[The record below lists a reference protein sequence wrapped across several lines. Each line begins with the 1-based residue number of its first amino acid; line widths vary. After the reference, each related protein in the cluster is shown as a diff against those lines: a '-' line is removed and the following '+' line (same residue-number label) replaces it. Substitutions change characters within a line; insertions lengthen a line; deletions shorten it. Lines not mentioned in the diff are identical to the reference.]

1 MRVRELSAFLDFGFW
16 VLALIMFI
24 PLRRVIK
31 LFLAVF
37 AQKGFDRA
45 NIWAE

>member
-31 LFLAVF
+31 LFLAMF